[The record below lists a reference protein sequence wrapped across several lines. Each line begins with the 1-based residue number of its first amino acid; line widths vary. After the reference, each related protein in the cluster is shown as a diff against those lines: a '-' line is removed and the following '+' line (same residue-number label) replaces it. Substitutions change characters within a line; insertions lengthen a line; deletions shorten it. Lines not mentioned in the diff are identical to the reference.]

1 MKAGF
6 LSELFM
12 DTIITVVGIGFL
24 IGMVVLMFGYAG
36 FIHQGPPKSPKD
48 KTQEEDRAD
57 PPSREDEE

>member
-1 MKAGF
+1 
-6 LSELFM
+6 M
-12 DTIITVVGIGFL
+12 DTIITVVGIGLL

-57 PPSREDEE
+57 PPTRGDEE